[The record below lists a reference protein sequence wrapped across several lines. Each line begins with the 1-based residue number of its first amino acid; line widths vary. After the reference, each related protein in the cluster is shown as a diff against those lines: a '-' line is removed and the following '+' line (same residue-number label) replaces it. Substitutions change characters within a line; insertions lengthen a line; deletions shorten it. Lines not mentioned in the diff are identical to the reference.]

1 MHFKTNKPKQSVSGV
16 SCYWVR
22 DHVDGGLSV
31 CTISLFPEEPACW
44 INSLKRRLRA
54 RACDSHSRKGWQGVV
69 PSHQQNMPPS
79 L

>member
-31 CTISLFPEEPACW
+31 CTISVFPEEPACW